1 MSGYLSRLVTANLGH
16 VDGGGLRP
24 AVRSKSPIAEQDQR
38 IGLAGFDKLSLENSQ
53 GDADTTGTL
62 AGESGALTAPAIT
75 PVPSLSIPTV
85 QRKQSAGPGG
95 RPNASASASPNTIQ
109 SRSVRKTA
117 HATDTVANSVRGEIA
132 RSTTAASAAEDA
144 TSPVQPLNTLAH
156 SIGEIPEI
164 SSQSPVLQ
172 PAPAGEAET
181 FSVRREQEAPLA
193 IPPGE
198 SAASNSIAPPVE
210 VTRLIPSAPDVLNH
224 PARLVEQNRLPPSG
238 ERATPQVVID
248 RLNVEV
254 IHPPPAASS
263 APAADHKPVSAASAS
278 VIGPLSAVRHSNL
291 RFSLRHR

>member
-16 VDGGGLRP
+16 VDGAGLRP

-38 IGLAGFDKLSLENSQ
+38 IGLAGFDKLSLEDSQ

-95 RPNASASASPNTIQ
+95 RPNALSPASANTIR
-109 SRSVRKTA
+109 SRSVRKT
-117 HATDTVANSVRGEIA
+117 TY
-132 RSTTAASAAEDA
+132 AAEDVTPHVRSQN
-144 TSPVQPLNTLAH
+144 TSVH
-156 SIGEIPEI
+156 SVGEIPEMNT
-164 SSQSPVLQ
+164 QSPVLQ
-172 PAPAGEAET
+172 PLPEGEAET
-181 FSVRREQEAPLA
+181 FRARREEEAPLA
-193 IPPGE
+193 IPPGV

-210 VTRLIPSAPDVLNH
+210 ATRLIPSAPDVINH
-224 PARLVEQNRLPPSG
+224 PARSVEQTRLPPSG

-254 IHPPPAASS
+254 IHPPPAATS

-278 VIGPLSAVRHSNL
+278 VIGPLSGVRHSNL